1 MSIYINSIFY
11 HLSRRCSG
19 VRYGVSSLVAMV
31 IIVAISVFIGV
42 GLYMYTHNIFSVS
55 TPRDNP
61 IELTLTCYNI
71 SAFANGSGYICFTYN
86 RLGYNISLR
95 IYLENGSIANYSLS
109 PYLLNVIGCSKTNNV
124 TDWLVCNPIRSRII
138 YVECISCRDRMRIE
152 VLYKD
157 SRPILMG

>member
-1 MSIYINSIFY
+1 MPIYTKSIFY
-11 HLSRRCSG
+11 HLARRGSI

-31 IIVAISVFIGV
+31 IIVAISVVIGV
-42 GLYMYTHNIFSVS
+42 GLYMYTHNIFSIS

-71 SAFANGSGYICFTYN
+71 SVSANGSGYICFTYN
-86 RLGYNISLR
+86 SLGYNISLR
-95 IYLENGSIANYSLS
+95 IYLENGSIVNYSLS
-109 PYLLNVIGCSKTNNV
+109 PYSLNVIGCSKTNNT

-138 YVECISCRDRMRIE
+138 DVECISCRDRVRIE

>member
-1 MSIYINSIFY
+1 MSIYIKSIFY
-11 HLSRRCSG
+11 HLTRRGSR

-31 IIVAISVFIGV
+31 IIVAISVVIGV
-42 GLYMYTHNIFSVS
+42 GLYMCTHNIFSVS
-55 TPRDNP
+55 TPRENP

-71 SAFANGSGYICFTYN
+71 SASANGSGYICFTYN
-86 RLGYNISLR
+86 GLGYNILLG

-109 PYLLNVIGCSKTNNV
+109 PYSLNVIGCSKIDNA
-124 TDWLVCNPIRSRII
+124 TDWLMCSPIRSRII
-138 YVECISCRDRMRIE
+138 YVECVSCRDRVRIE